1 VRIYEPEELGR
12 AGGAAGERAA
22 KRSKPR
28 ADVEKVAEEEK
39 VGIVQKLKGLNA
51 QARARLRVSRSG
63 IHGWGLFVKE
73 PIAKVRVRVRV
84 RAWVRVRVRVRV
96 SPSPSPSPNPNLT
109 KGEMLVEYQ
118 GTVIRAS
125 HTQVRVRVK
134 G

>member
-1 VRIYEPEELGR
+1 MRIYEPEELGR

-73 PIAKVRVRVRV
+73 PIAK
-84 RAWVRVRVRVRV
+84 
-96 SPSPSPSPNPNLT
+96 
-109 KGEMLVEYQ
+109 GEMLVEYQ

-125 HTQVRVRVK
+125 HTQVRVRVRVRL
-134 G
+134 